1 MPEQIQSALATL
13 PLGVIVKWLL
23 LFFPLVS
30 LGIWHYFQDKGY
42 EYLARNPSP
51 RTFEALHRLARMR
64 SYQVIA
70 VWLIAFTFIAVAD
83 VSHRMDIQT
92 SERAAPLQ
100 TQTEP
105 ATTAGQVPAA
115 TTPALTATQTA
126 PQPATPEQTVEN
138 SEEKLDTLKQRYE
151 DLLISF
157 FLLDRC
163 GKTAPQDIELINNFM
178 TKELDAAGATASLRE
193 GVFSAAQ
200 GSYESV
206 YADTPCQPKFI
217 DPTLKQYNEMMA
229 KLKNP

>member
-30 LGIWHYFQDKGY
+30 LGIWHYFQDKGF

-64 SYQVIA
+64 SYQVIG
-70 VWLIAFTFIAVAD
+70 VWLIAFAFIAIAD
-83 VSHRMDIQT
+83 VSHRMEMQT
-92 SERAAPLQ
+92 VDQPAPAVNQ
-100 TQTEP
+100 TQP
-105 ATTAGQVPAA
+105 APVTAQPTVAAQPAA
-115 TTPALTATQTA
+115 TQTPPVA
-126 PQPATPEQTVEN
+126 PSDQPADNP
-138 SEEKLDTLKQRYE
+138 EEKLDTLKQRYE

-163 GKTAPQDIELINNFM
+163 GQTAPQDIELINNYM
-178 TKELDAAGATASLRE
+178 TKELAAAGAAPSLRE
-193 GVFSAAQ
+193 GIFSAAQ

-206 YADTPCQPKFI
+206 YSDTPCQPKFI
-217 DPTLKQYNEMMA
+217 DPTLKQYNEMMT